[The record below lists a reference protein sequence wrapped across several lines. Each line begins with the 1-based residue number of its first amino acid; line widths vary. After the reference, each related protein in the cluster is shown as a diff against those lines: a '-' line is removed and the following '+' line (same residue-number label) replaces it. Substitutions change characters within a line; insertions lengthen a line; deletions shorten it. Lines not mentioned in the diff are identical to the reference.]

1 MTYSFLNIQEMQF
14 DSQVSNWEDGISTSS
29 LSEAEEKTIKA
40 VYEQMKSLEG
50 DNSRKDTTSSEI
62 YETVRCEVRHAIVV
76 IQDNLQDVSYLSYH

>member
-1 MTYSFLNIQEMQF
+1 F

-40 VYEQMKSLEG
+40 VYEQMKFIVLQSLEG

-62 YETVRCEVRHAIVV
+62 FETVRSEVRCAIAD
-76 IQDNLQDVSYLSYH
+76 IQDDLQD